1 MPKSSA
7 KTKSKPEAVIEVSNL
22 TVRYSGRNV
31 LHEVGFT
38 IPQGHIAAIIGPNG
52 SGKTTLLKAM
62 LGIIDSTGD
71 VQFFG
76 ETLANSRKHIGY
88 VPQKFA
94 FTPDLPLTV
103 NEFLNLSRRES
114 TTNHDIHR
122 ALHDVGL
129 HGHHAKTPISELSGG
144 QLQRVLIA
152 QAIMNKP
159 TILFLDEPSNNIDV
173 AGEASFYEI
182 ITHLNKEHN
191 TTIIMVSHDI
201 STISSLVDTVVCV
214 NGQLLCA
221 GSPKAVLTK
230 RNLTELFGNVGVY
243 EHPHQH

>member
-7 KTKSKPEAVIEVSNL
+7 KTKNNSEPVIEVSDL
-22 TVRYSGRNV
+22 TVHYGGRNV
-31 LHEVGFT
+31 LHEVGFS

-62 LGIIDSTGD
+62 LGIIASTGN
-71 VQFFG
+71 VRFFS
-76 ETLANSRKHIGY
+76 ESLSDSRKNIGY
-88 VPQKFA
+88 VPQKFS

-103 NEFLNLSRRES
+103 NEFLNLSRRQS
-114 TTNHDIHR
+114 ITNHDIHR

-129 HGHHAKTPISELSGG
+129 HGHHANTPIAMLSGG

-159 TILFLDEPSNNIDV
+159 TMLFLDEPSNNIDV

-201 STISSLVDTVVCV
+201 STISSMVDTVICV

-221 GSPKAVLTK
+221 GSPKSVLTK
-230 RNLTELFGNVGVY
+230 RNLTELFGNASVY
-243 EHPHQH
+243 DHPHQH